1 VSLGR
6 LQRHFSWLRSAQ
18 GLLPQRAA
26 PDWRCCF
33 VPAGLSA
40 SRLVDLFELA
50 TPGGAA
56 GPLDENGPDELLR
69 QVRATKRSDDACDV
83 YLVRF

>member
-1 VSLGR
+1 
-6 LQRHFSWLRSAQ
+6 
-18 GLLPQRAA
+18 
-26 PDWRCCF
+26 